1 MGLGAGLVVEGQRG
15 RDPRKSLEHCL
26 KGTAERVV
34 FSNGADL
41 SPPKKR
47 VQNIKKVNFG
57 KRLSGKWEIP
67 RGGTPFPWSTCFS
80 NLQGKH

>member
-1 MGLGAGLVVEGQRG
+1 MCLGAGLDVGGAKG

-26 KGTAERVV
+26 RELQRVV

-41 SPPKKR
+41 PPPKKR

-57 KRLSGKWEIP
+57 KRLSGRWEIP
-67 RGGTPFPWSTCFS
+67 RGGTPFPWSTYFS

>member
-1 MGLGAGLVVEGQRG
+1 MGLWAGLDVGGRKG

-26 KGTAERVV
+26 GNCRERVI

-41 SPPKKR
+41 PLPKKR

-57 KRLSGKWEIP
+57 KRLPEKMGNSKGRHPIP
-67 RGGTPFPWSTCFS
+67 MEYLF
-80 NLQGKH
+80 L

>member
-1 MGLGAGLVVEGQRG
+1 MGWGTGLDVGGQRG

-26 KGTAERVV
+26 KGTAEREC
-34 FSNGADL
+34 FSVTEQTCP
-41 SPPKKR
+41 PPKKR

-67 RGGTPFPWSTCFS
+67 RGGTPFP
-80 NLQGKH
+80 